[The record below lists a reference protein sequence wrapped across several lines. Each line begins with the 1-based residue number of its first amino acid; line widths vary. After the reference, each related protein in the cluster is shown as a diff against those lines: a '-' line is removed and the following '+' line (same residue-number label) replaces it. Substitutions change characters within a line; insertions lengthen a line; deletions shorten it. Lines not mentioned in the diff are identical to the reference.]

1 MLDFSVIYGFFH
13 TSLKIELDER
23 ERETDGQRD
32 ADRENFVNNLFLLA
46 RTTRHFLKIVKLS

>member
-23 ERETDGQRD
+23 ERDRQRD

-46 RTTRHFLKIVKLS
+46 RTTGHFLKIVKVS

>member
-23 ERETDGQRD
+23 QRQRERNRQSERERQTEMQT
-32 ADRENFVNNLFLLA
+32 E
-46 RTTRHFLKIVKLS
+46 RTL